1 MREPKFIDM
10 RELNI
15 DLIRAKHPYGFNIE
29 SDLVL
34 YDQTTGL
41 PVLSETSKMK
51 CLLLAICTDGQIE
64 YTVDT
69 EVHKVVA
76 NDILIVSEGQVM
88 GDYKIAPGSKGVCL
102 FLSYDFFQEIVSNVK
117 ELSTLFLFARRHPVF
132 HAENRLVKE
141 LITYIQAVKLKML
154 DLEHEFRRELV
165 ATMLKVLIYDMCN
178 VIYRVQQVE
187 KTGKT
192 RGETIFADFI
202 HMVEKEYKSERRV
215 SWYAEQLY
223 ISPKYL
229 SETIK
234 HVSKRTPSE
243 WIDYYVMMEIR
254 VLLKNS
260 KMSIKQIAEEM
271 NFPNQSFL
279 GKYFKD
285 RYGKSPSQFRRS

>member
-1 MREPKFIDM
+1 M

-15 DLIRAKHPYGFNIE
+15 DFIKGKYPNGFSIE
-29 SDLVL
+29 NDLLL
-34 YDQTTGL
+34 YDSTTGL
-41 PVLSETSKMK
+41 PTLTETSKMK
-51 CLLLAICTDGQIE
+51 CLLLAICTGGEIE

-69 EVHKVVA
+69 VIHKVSS
-76 NDILIVSEGQVM
+76 NDVLIVSEGQVI
-88 GDYKIAPGSKGVCL
+88 GDYKMSADAKGVCL
-102 FLSYDFFQEIVSNVK
+102 LLSYDFFQEIVSNVK
-117 ELSTLFLFARRHPVF
+117 ELTTLFLFARRHPVF
-132 HAENRLVKE
+132 HAEDRLVSE
-141 LITYIQAVKLKML
+141 LLNYIQAVKLKIL

-178 VIYRVQQVE
+178 VIYRVQQEE
-187 KTGKT
+187 KTGKS
-192 RGETIFADFI
+192 RGETIFSDFI
-202 HMVEKEYKSERRV
+202 RLVEKEYRSERRV

-234 HVSKRTPSE
+234 HISKRTPSE

-260 KMSIKQIAEEM
+260 KMSIKQIAEEL

>member
-1 MREPKFIDM
+1 M

-15 DLIRAKHPYGFNIE
+15 DFIKGKYPNGFSIE
-29 SDLVL
+29 NDLLL
-34 YDQTTGL
+34 YDSTTGL
-41 PVLSETSKMK
+41 PTLTETSKMK
-51 CLLLAICTDGQIE
+51 CLLLAICMGGEIE

-69 EVHKVVA
+69 VIHKVSS
-76 NDILIVSEGQVM
+76 NDVLIVSEGQVI
-88 GDYKIAPGSKGVCL
+88 GDYKMSADAKGVCL
-102 FLSYDFFQEIVSNVK
+102 LLSYDFFQEIVSNVK
-117 ELSTLFLFARRHPVF
+117 ELTTLFLFARRHPVS
-132 HAENRLVKE
+132 HAEDRLVSE
-141 LITYIQAVKLKML
+141 LLNYIQAVKLKIL

-187 KTGKT
+187 KTGKS
-192 RGETIFADFI
+192 RGETIFSDFI
-202 HMVEKEYKSERRV
+202 RLVEKEYRSERRV

-234 HVSKRTPSE
+234 HISKRTPSE

-260 KMSIKQIAEEM
+260 KMSIKQIAEEL

>member
-1 MREPKFIDM
+1 M

-15 DLIRAKHPYGFNIE
+15 DFIKGKYPNGFSIE
-29 SDLVL
+29 NDLLL
-34 YDQTTGL
+34 YDSTTGL
-41 PVLSETSKMK
+41 PTLTETSKMK
-51 CLLLAICTDGQIE
+51 CLLLAICTGGEIE

-69 EVHKVVA
+69 VIHKVSS
-76 NDILIVSEGQVM
+76 NDVLIVSEGQVI
-88 GDYKIAPGSKGVCL
+88 GDYKMSADAKGVCL
-102 FLSYDFFQEIVSNVK
+102 LLSYDFFQEIVSNVK
-117 ELSTLFLFARRHPVF
+117 ELTTLFLFARHHPVF
-132 HAENRLVKE
+132 HAEDRLVSE
-141 LITYIQAVKLKML
+141 LLNYIQAVKLKIL

-187 KTGKT
+187 KTGKS
-192 RGETIFADFI
+192 RGETIFSDFI
-202 HMVEKEYKSERRV
+202 RLVEKEYRSERRV

-234 HVSKRTPSE
+234 HISKRTPSE

-260 KMSIKQIAEEM
+260 KMSIKQIAEEL

>member
-1 MREPKFIDM
+1 M

-15 DLIRAKHPYGFNIE
+15 DFIKGKYPNGFSIE
-29 SDLVL
+29 NDLLL
-34 YDQTTGL
+34 YDSTTGL
-41 PVLSETSKMK
+41 PTLTETSRMK
-51 CLLLAICTDGQIE
+51 CLLLAICTGGEVE

-69 EVHKVVA
+69 VIRKVSS
-76 NDILIVSEGQVM
+76 NDVLIVSEGQVI
-88 GDYKIAPGSKGVCL
+88 GDYKMSADAKGVCL
-102 FLSYDFFQEIVSNVK
+102 LLSYDFFQEIVSNVK
-117 ELSTLFLFARRHPVF
+117 ELTTLFLFARRHPVF
-132 HAENRLVKE
+132 HAEDNLVSE
-141 LITYIQAVKLKML
+141 LLNYIQAVKLKIL
-154 DLEHEFRRELV
+154 DLQHEFRRELV

-187 KTGKT
+187 KTGKS
-192 RGETIFADFI
+192 RGETIFSDFI
-202 HMVEKEYKSERRV
+202 RLVEKEYRSERRV

-234 HVSKRTPSE
+234 HISKRTPSE

-254 VLLKNS
+254 VLLRNS
-260 KMSIKQIAEEM
+260 KMSIKQIAEELH
-271 NFPNQSFL
+271 FPNQSFL

>member
-1 MREPKFIDM
+1 M

-15 DLIRAKHPYGFNIE
+15 DFIKGKYPNGFSIE
-29 SDLVL
+29 NDLLL
-34 YDQTTGL
+34 YDSTTGL
-41 PVLSETSKMK
+41 PTLTETSKMK
-51 CLLLAICTDGQIE
+51 CLLLAICTGGEIE

-69 EVHKVVA
+69 VIHKVSS
-76 NDILIVSEGQVM
+76 NDVLIVSEGQVI
-88 GDYKIAPGSKGVCL
+88 GDYKMSADAKGVCL
-102 FLSYDFFQEIVSNVK
+102 LLSYDFFQEIVSNVK
-117 ELSTLFLFARRHPVF
+117 ELTTLFLFARRHPVF
-132 HAENRLVKE
+132 HDKDRLVSE
-141 LITYIQAVKLKML
+141 LLNYIQAVKLKIL

-187 KTGKT
+187 KTGKS
-192 RGETIFADFI
+192 RGETIFSDFI
-202 HMVEKEYKSERRV
+202 RLVEKEYRSERRV

-234 HVSKRTPSE
+234 HISKRTPSE

-260 KMSIKQIAEEM
+260 KMSIKQIAEEL

>member
-1 MREPKFIDM
+1 MREINNDFIK
-10 RELNI
+10 
-15 DLIRAKHPYGFNIE
+15 AKNPYGFSID
-29 SDLVL
+29 SDLLL

-41 PVLSETSKMK
+41 PLLRETSKMK
-51 CLLLAICTDGQIE
+51 CLLLAICTEGEVE

-69 EVHKVVA
+69 VVHKVSK

-88 GDYKIAPGSKGVCL
+88 GDYKIAPETKGVCL
-102 FLSYDFFQEIVSNVK
+102 LLSYDFFQEVVSNIR
-117 ELSTLFLFARRHPVF
+117 ELTTLFLFARRHPVF
-132 HAENRLVKE
+132 HTEPHMAKE
-141 LITYIQAVKLKML
+141 LLDYIQAVKLKIL
-154 DLEHEFRRELV
+154 DLDHEFRRELV

-187 KTGKT
+187 KTGKS

-202 HMVEKEYKSERRV
+202 RLVEKQYRSERRV

-260 KMSIKQIAEEM
+260 KMSIKQIAEELH
-271 NFPNQSFL
+271 FPNQSFL

-285 RYGKSPSQFRRS
+285 RYGKSPSQFRKS

>member
-1 MREPKFIDM
+1 M

-15 DLIRAKHPYGFNIE
+15 DFIKGKYPNGFSIE
-29 SDLVL
+29 NDLLL
-34 YDQTTGL
+34 YDSTTSL
-41 PVLSETSKMK
+41 PTLTESAKMK
-51 CLLLAICTDGQIE
+51 CLLLAICTGGEIE

-69 EVHKVVA
+69 VIHKVSS
-76 NDILIVSEGQVM
+76 NDVLIVSEGQVI
-88 GDYKIAPGSKGVCL
+88 GDYKMSADAKGVCL
-102 FLSYDFFQEIVSNVK
+102 LLSYDFFQEIVSNVK
-117 ELSTLFLFARRHPVF
+117 ELTTLFLFARRHPVF
-132 HAENRLVKE
+132 HAEDRLVNE
-141 LITYIQAVKLKML
+141 LLNYIQAVKLKIL

-187 KTGKT
+187 KTGKS
-192 RGETIFADFI
+192 RGETIFSDFI
-202 HMVEKEYKSERRV
+202 RLVEKEYRSERRV

-234 HVSKRTPSE
+234 HISKRTPSE

-260 KMSIKQIAEEM
+260 KMSIKQIAEEL

>member
-1 MREPKFIDM
+1 M

-15 DLIRAKHPYGFNIE
+15 DFIKGKYPNGFSIE
-29 SDLVL
+29 NDLLL
-34 YDQTTGL
+34 YDSTTGL
-41 PVLSETSKMK
+41 PTLTETSKMK
-51 CLLLAICTDGQIE
+51 CLLLAICTGGEIE

-69 EVHKVVA
+69 VIHKVSS
-76 NDILIVSEGQVM
+76 NDVLIVSEGQVI
-88 GDYKIAPGSKGVCL
+88 GDYKMSADAKGVCL
-102 FLSYDFFQEIVSNVK
+102 LLSYDFFQEIVSNVK
-117 ELSTLFLFARRHPVF
+117 ELTTLFLFARRHPVF
-132 HAENRLVKE
+132 YAEDRLVSE
-141 LITYIQAVKLKML
+141 LLNYIQAVKLKIL

-187 KTGKT
+187 KTGKS
-192 RGETIFADFI
+192 RGETIFSDFI
-202 HMVEKEYKSERRV
+202 RLVEKEYRSERRV

-234 HVSKRTPSE
+234 HISKRTPSE

-260 KMSIKQIAEEM
+260 KMSIKQIAEEL